1 MGSVCCCLHVDDFED
16 YMNPENSEYRNCLCL
31 SCFVQNFLH
40 VYTSIFRRGQV
51 HSVPSSIQ
59 GAASLTSS
67 SLDNSLA
74 EMYRSPP
81 RPLPYDADPRCS
93 RLQRDG
99 LVSRREKGSSH
110 SHEESEPLRSDN
122 DADSE
127 SFSTGDKWNASACE
141 GGKEQRS
148 RSSLKLL
155 SAKATVGIGYV
166 YSSSEEEDVCP
177 TCLDE
182 YTSENPKIMT
192 KCSHHF
198 HLGCI
203 YEWMER
209 SDSCPVC
216 GKVTIVALFSSN
228 LLIQFS
234 IFILEIYQS
243 VHFLILEIFQ
253 YCLTSPPGYW
263 NHFYEA
269 ETCEVYRK
277 PNFFVPFGSLSFEK
291 NFRLFF
297 FFYPQIHVCL
307 HTFCCEASQNR

>member
-1 MGSVCCCLHVDDFED
+1 MQPWPSV
-16 YMNPENSEYRNCLCL
+16 
-31 SCFVQNFLH
+31 
-40 VYTSIFRRGQV
+40 
-51 HSVPSSIQ
+51 
-59 GAASLTSS
+59 A
-67 SLDNSLA
+67 
-74 EMYRSPP
+74 
-81 RPLPYDADPRCS
+81 
-93 RLQRDG
+93 
-99 LVSRREKGSSH
+99 K
-110 SHEESEPLRSDN
+110 
-122 DADSE
+122 
-127 SFSTGDKWNASACE
+127 KWNLGSKPAFWW
-141 GGKEQRS
+141 GVTLLFVNVLKMLKILLLWTR
-148 RSSLKLL
+148 RINNLSLFL
-155 SAKATVGIGYV
+155 
-166 YSSSEEEDVCP
+166 P
-177 TCLDE
+177 TYTHAE
-182 YTSENPKIMT
+182 YTPEDPKIMT

-243 VHFLILEIFQ
+243 VHFLVLEIFQ

-263 NHFYEA
+263 NHFYEV
-269 ETCEVYRK
+269 ETWEVYRK

-307 HTFCCEASQNR
+307 HTFCCEASQNRWIEIFFLAIGLLLKWHRQQQVGGICGVWGVSQRLCLTAKKLINKSEI